1 MQAPK
6 GPKPSAGAVKAK
18 PRARPS
24 GGKSK
29 ATKQNQSNS
38 DVNSMEG
45 GSASAQT
52 LVRKSQGEGGSS
64 KKRAKKGDS
73 DDSARHGLLDDEDNA
88 DRRAVEELVEAAV
101 GQPSASQKEKAKQ
114 KNGASRKR
122 SPGKLT
128 DVGGAAGLESPEAGV
143 RGALGGSP
151 MRSGVAAS
159 LLGSLGLGSLPFQ
172 VQEYQE
178 LRKRIEQQQ
187 LVQQALQL
195 AAQRMQQHQG
205 TAGGAASAAQAE
217 ASVPNFSL
225 HQPPQLAANGAAA
238 IPVMFVMSMPISI
251 WNTFGNNHA
260 ACKSPR
266 TCVSL

>member
-24 GGKSK
+24 SGKSK

-38 DVNSMEG
+38 DMNIVEG
-45 GSASAQT
+45 GFANSTQGAGASSQT

-73 DDSARHGLLDDEDNA
+73 DGSARHGGVGGLLDEEDNA

-101 GQPSASQKEKAKQ
+101 GQPASAPQKEKAKQ
-114 KNGASRKR
+114 KNGANRKR
-122 SPGKLT
+122 SPGKLS
-128 DVGGAAGLESPEAGV
+128 DVGSVAGLESPEAGA
-143 RGALGGSP
+143 RGALGSSP

-217 ASVPNFSL
+217 ASLPSFSL
-225 HQPPQLAANGAAA
+225 HQPPQLAAKGSAA
-238 IPVMFVMSMPISI
+238 IPVM
-251 WNTFGNNHA
+251 
-260 ACKSPR
+260 R
-266 TCVSL
+266 L